1 MWIKNV
7 DFKKGLTNV
16 DFKSRFKK
24 WITNVDYKCGRKW
37 MIHVDYKFG
46 L

>member
-16 DFKSRFKK
+16 DFKSGLQM
-24 WITNVDYKCGRKW
+24 WITNVDESG
-37 MIHVDYKFG
+37 
-46 L
+46 